1 MRKRPLSAEFGGVF
15 ISGGYMPRGKKTDY
29 LPNPYHEAWFRS
41 QVAEQDVRFEIKSD
55 PPEAVFWDTYVPKK
69 SEIKILTKLP
79 ADIKKDVR
87 DECYHAIYQREVAP
101 MLERQKAK
109 RRAKRVAS

>member
-1 MRKRPLSAEFGGVF
+1 
-15 ISGGYMPRGKKTDY
+15 MPRGKKADY

-55 PPEAVFWDTYVPKK
+55 PPEAVFWDTFVPKK
-69 SEIKILTKLP
+69 TDVKILTKLP
-79 ADIKKDVR
+79 ADIRKEVR
-87 DECYHAIYQREVAP
+87 DECYHAIYQREVVP

-109 RRAKRVAS
+109 RRAKRVASKS